1 MNRHELQE
9 FDINIIASIKPKY
22 DFDGVVGGHF
32 VVNTNLYELSFNVS
46 MSNVI
51 NYKLEKEKREGI
63 TALFDFIANNF
74 KDFTISH
81 AVTDLYD
88 LGFPVDE
95 WVIDYISYLNTKR
108 RDYSTMLSLLAALHS
123 FGDDDKDL

>member
-9 FDINIIASIKPKY
+9 FDINTIASIKPKY
-22 DFDGVVGGHF
+22 DYDGVVGGHF

-51 NYKLEKEKREGI
+51 NHKLEKEESEDI

-74 KDFTISH
+74 KDLTISH

-108 RDYSTMLSLLAALHS
+108 KDYSAMLSLLAALQD
-123 FGDDDKDL
+123 FGDDDKNL

>member
-9 FDINIIASIKPKY
+9 FDINTIASIKPKY
-22 DFDGVVGGHF
+22 DFDNVVGGHF

-51 NYKLEKEKREGI
+51 NYKLEKEEREDV

-74 KDFTISH
+74 KDLTISH
-81 AVTDLYD
+81 AVADLYD

-108 RDYSTMLSLLAALHS
+108 KDYSAMLSLLAALQD
-123 FGDDDKDL
+123 FGDDDKNL

>member
-1 MNRHELQE
+1 MNRHELRE
-9 FDINIIASIKPKY
+9 FDINTIVSIKPKY
-22 DFDGVVGGHF
+22 DFDGVVRGHF

-51 NYKLEKEKREGI
+51 NYKLEKEEREDV

-74 KDFTISH
+74 KDLTISH

-108 RDYSTMLSLLAALHS
+108 KDYSAMLSLLAALQD
-123 FGDDDKDL
+123 FGDDDKNL

>member
-9 FDINIIASIKPKY
+9 FDINTIASIKPKY
-22 DFDGVVGGHF
+22 DYDAFVGGHF

-51 NYKLEKEKREGI
+51 NYKLEREESEDI

-74 KDFTISH
+74 KDLTISH

-108 RDYSTMLSLLAALHS
+108 KDYSAMLSLLAALQD
-123 FGDDDKDL
+123 FGDDDKNL